1 MDRAVTGRV
10 VRHKLLKNVS
20 KNRMKLAWDSFKIRS
35 KSLLKIITVKGEDI
49 TAKTTAVAKT
59 KDACL
64 HV

>member
-1 MDRAVTGRV
+1 MWTVTGGV
-10 VRHKLLKNVS
+10 VWHKLLKLVS

-49 TAKTTAVAKT
+49 TAKTTAVVAKT